1 MTFSVFFDAF
11 ANPLRSMVAV
21 VRVKLLCSTVLSD
34 LKRTE
39 RDQYGWQN
47 VAVNPRFKYVLAN
60 DLIWEGMEQLM
71 LLTGL
76 TLGPANSLPP

>member
-11 ANPLRSMVAV
+11 ANRLRSMVAV

-60 DLIWEGMEQLM
+60 DLIWEGME
-71 LLTGL
+71 
-76 TLGPANSLPP
+76 